1 MDEPIG
7 LFWLFLSVQDGHFK
21 TQDEPFKTIGKQH
34 MKYWVKTFG
43 LLLLI
48 LILLPGPMVFSEPV
62 TDKVKRP
69 VEDSIKIRQATQKDR
84 EKWSEKK
91 PLLEA
96 EYDSLAADRKR
107 LKEHR
112 QQMQKELQSSRER
125 IAHLEDRIESIE
137 KISEK
142 FIPFLEEV
150 YRRLSDSVDD
160 GLPFLQQERS
170 ERLAILDKT
179 LGDPEITMGEKFR
192 KVMEALSIEAEYGNT
207 VEVYQDMIDLE
218 GDEVLVN
225 IFRLGK
231 ISLFFE
237 SLDQE
242 TTGHYNPAE
251 NQWERLPRAAN
262 RDIRMAV
269 EIGSRQ
275 RPADIVTL
283 PLGRIV
289 VE

>member
-1 MDEPIG
+1 M
-7 LFWLFLSVQDGHFK
+7 
-21 TQDEPFKTIGKQH
+21 
-34 MKYWVKTFG
+34 FG
-43 LLLLI
+43 FFVLI
-48 LILLPGPMVFSEPV
+48 LIWLPGSMVFSEPV

-69 VEDSIKIRQATQKDR
+69 VEDSIKIRQATQKER

-91 PLLEA
+91 PILEA
-96 EYDSLAADRKR
+96 EYDSLEADQKR
-107 LKEHR
+107 LLEYR
-112 QQMQKELQSSRER
+112 QQLLEELQSSGER
-125 IAHLEDRIESIE
+125 IAHLEGRIEAIE

-142 FIPFLEEV
+142 LIPFLEEV
-150 YRRLSDSVDD
+150 YRKLADSVDE
-160 GLPFLQQERS
+160 GLPFLQEERS
-170 ERLAILDKT
+170 ERLDSLDKT

-207 VEVYQDMIDLE
+207 VEVYQDMIDL
-218 GDEVLVN
+218 GDNEVLVN

-237 SLDQE
+237 SLDLA
-242 TTGHYNPAE
+242 TTGYYNPAK

-269 EIGSRQ
+269 EIGSKQ

>member
-1 MDEPIG
+1 MFG
-7 LFWLFLSVQDGHFK
+7 LFV
-21 TQDEPFKTIGKQH
+21 
-34 MKYWVKTFG
+34 
-43 LLLLI
+43 LI
-48 LILLPGPMVFSEPV
+48 LIWLPGSMAFSEPV
-62 TDKVKRP
+62 TDKVKKP
-69 VEDSIKIRQATQKDR
+69 VEDSIKIRQETQKGR
-84 EKWSEKK
+84 EKWSGKK

-96 EYDSLAADRKR
+96 EYDLLAAEQKR
-107 LKEHR
+107 LKKHR
-112 QQMQKELQSSRER
+112 QQLQKELQSSRER
-125 IAHLEDRIESIE
+125 IASLEGRIESIE
-137 KISEK
+137 KISKK
-142 FIPFLEEV
+142 FIPFLENV
-150 YRRLSDSVDD
+150 YRKLSDSVNE
-160 GLPFLQQERS
+160 GLPFLQEERS
-170 ERLAILDKT
+170 ERLASLDKT

-192 KVMEALSIEAEYGNT
+192 KVMEALFIEAEYGNT
-207 VEVYQDMIDLE
+207 VEVYQDMIDLG

-242 TTGHYNPAE
+242 TTGHYNPAK

-269 EIGSRQ
+269 EIGSKQ